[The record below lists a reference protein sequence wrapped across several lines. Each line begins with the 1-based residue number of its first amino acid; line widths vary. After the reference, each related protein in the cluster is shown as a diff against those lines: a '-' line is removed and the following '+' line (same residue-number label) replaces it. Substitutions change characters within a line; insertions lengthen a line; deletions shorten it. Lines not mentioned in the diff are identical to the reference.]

1 MPWTFGAQPLPQ
13 TETAAALIRR
23 VSALLLALEGEE
35 PDVDR
40 LIAEL
45 RDVEAALADRVPAS
59 PGPRV
64 GDAASGDGRIYL
76 DHAFD
81 IGAYNPCFPEYD
93 IRVDG
98 DRATGSVS
106 FPLPYEGPPGI
117 VHGGFL
123 AVFFD
128 CVVQHHNCEVGV
140 AGKTVSMSVRYR
152 RPVPLLETL
161 SFSLER
167 TVSDGRILS
176 AGELH
181 TGGRVLCEAEIDA
194 VAGDRSAL
202 PAVSP
207 RRIPS

>member
-1 MPWTFGAQPLPQ
+1 MPWTFGSEPLSQ
-13 TETAAALIRR
+13 TQTAAALMRR
-23 VSALLLALEGEE
+23 VTGLLLALEGEE

-45 RDVEAALADRVPAS
+45 REAEASLSDRVPPS
-59 PGPRV
+59 PRPRV
-64 GDAASGDGRIYL
+64 GDAAGGDGRVYL

-93 IRVDG
+93 IRIDG

-167 TVSDGRILS
+167 TVSDGRIRS
-176 AGELH
+176 AGELYA
-181 TGGRVLCEAEIDA
+181 GERVLCQAEIDA
-194 VAGDRSAL
+194 VAGERSAL